1 VVEKLAMHRE
11 LKFRLIKNNK
21 IVGYERFAQSTWQY
35 SKDGIHWNDHPI
47 PHDDKDQ
54 YIGQKVNHHEVYEG
68 DILSDEEGV
77 SDPDVILWSE
87 KWSGFR
93 LNESR
98 NNTFLQNTPYDTIIG
113 NIHENPELL
122 PE

>member
-1 VVEKLAMHRE
+1 MRRE
-11 LKFRLIKNNK
+11 IKFRLIQNNK

-35 SKDGIHWNDHPI
+35 SKDGIHWNGLPI
-47 PHDDKDQ
+47 PHDDKDP
-54 YIGQKVNHHEVYEG
+54 YIGQKVNNHEVYEC
-68 DILSDEEGV
+68 DILSDEEGI

-87 KWSGFR
+87 KWSVFR
-93 LNESR
+93 LGELR
-98 NNTFLQNTPYDTIIG
+98 NNTFLQNTSYDTIIG